1 MYAIHSSV
9 AVTVPAEIAP
19 RIFPM
24 LSKLDCCD
32 VASSVVLLLGMSV
45 CKVYGTVNAALWM
58 GQRKALL
65 QTLRPVC
72 QENVG

>member
-1 MYAIHSSV
+1 
-9 AVTVPAEIAP
+9 
-19 RIFPM
+19 M